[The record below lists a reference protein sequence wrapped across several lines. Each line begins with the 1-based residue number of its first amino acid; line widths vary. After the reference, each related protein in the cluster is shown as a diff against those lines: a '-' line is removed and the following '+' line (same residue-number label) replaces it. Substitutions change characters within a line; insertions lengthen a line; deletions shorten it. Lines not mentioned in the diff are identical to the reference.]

1 MEVCWSE
8 EVCGWVLDKA
18 NPDETGARGIR
29 QIVQNDVEARL
40 ADEIINGDLTIGDTA
55 RLDVEEGELVIRI
68 EEPTLEAVAGAS
80 V

>member
-1 MEVCWSE
+1 M
-8 EVCGWVLDKA
+8 LKLK
-18 NPDETGARGIR
+18 
-29 QIVQNDVEARL
+29 L

-55 RLDVEEGELVIRI
+55 RLDVEDGELVIRI